1 MDYASPIHVAKADGM
16 LCLGSISGFAISQ
29 LAIGFVEAE
38 NAHMFTY
45 QKVPCSRPRKC
56 LNESL
61 LKGRHTW
68 STRYDARIKALYR

>member
-1 MDYASPIHVAKADGM
+1 MDHASPIHVAKADGM

-29 LAIGFVEAE
+29 PVIGFVEAE

-56 LNESL
+56 INDSL
-61 LKGRHTW
+61 LKGHDT
-68 STRYDARIKALYR
+68 